1 MLDRTFLFT
10 DIEGSTTL
18 WERFPERMRG
28 ALAHHDSLLR
38 TAIEG
43 HGGDVFKTV
52 GDSFCAVFPNSVD
65 AVRAAAAGQHQIGA
79 EAWEGIDEP
88 IRVRMA
94 IHTGPAEARDGDY
107 FGPTLNRVAR
117 ILAAGH
123 GGQILLS
130 KAATDLFRDHLAST
144 ADLIDLGEHR
154 LKDLV
159 RPEHIFQYGEPGLC
173 KEFPLLRS
181 LSAFAHNLPEQ
192 LTSFIG
198 RETELAEIKQLLSR
212 TRLLTLSGSGGS
224 GKTRLALQ
232 TAAESVDRFTNGV
245 WFVDM
250 APVLDPDLLPS
261 ALATGLRLR
270 EQFGQTIS
278 ETLVAFLQNKR
289 MLLILDNCEQVV
301 SACAELA
308 EKLLRNCPGLHILAT
323 SREGLGIAGEITWR
337 VPSLPIPST
346 QDLKSFEKVAQSSS
360 VRLFVD
366 RAASVLPDFRLT
378 PKNAPAIVRVC
389 QRLDG
394 IPLAIELAAARVKT
408 ISPEEIA
415 LRLSDRFRLLT
426 GGSRTALP
434 RHQTLRAAIEW
445 SYHLLGG
452 LEGILFRRLS
462 VFYGSFSLEASE
474 PICGDDELPVPDVFD
489 SVCRLVDKSLLIMEQ
504 SEGVVRYRMLETIRE
519 YASER
524 LRESNETAVMQS
536 RFMDFFLTLSRRA
549 EREISGPAQGEWL
562 ERLDAD
568 HENFRAALAWNASEP
583 KLAVAQLHLALA
595 LSRFWLVRG
604 YWEEALTFLLRVISP
619 EVVLP
624 LAAER
629 SRVFNSCGNFACQL
643 GRYEA
648 ASQHYERSLAIRREL
663 GDERGVAATLNNLGL
678 VERHQGN
685 NEQARPLF
693 QEALELF
700 RKLGEQRAAATCLNN
715 LASTQSAEGRYAEAD
730 HNAREAMQI
739 FKTIG
744 DRLGIAASLSE
755 LGSQAMLQGHTGA
768 AQTLFEESLAL
779 SRGLGEKVGI
789 FDCLQ
794 HLGQLLVSQKDYESA
809 RLLYTESLDI
819 ARDLASAPYMAAAKD
834 ALDRLSRAPELDRPE
849 GEGMTALG
857 RLRTS
862 GI

>member
-1 MLDRTFLFT
+1 MLDSTFLFT

-18 WERFPERMRG
+18 WERFPELMRR
-28 ALAHHDSLLR
+28 ALARHDSLLR
-38 TAIEG
+38 TVIQEQGG
-43 HGGDVFKTV
+43 HVFKTV
-52 GDSFCAVFPNSVD
+52 GDCFCAVFPT
-65 AVRAAAAGQHQIGA
+65 AAYAIHAAAAAQHQIAA
-79 EAWEGIDEP
+79 EVWEGIDEP

-107 FGPTLNRVAR
+107 FGQTLNRVAR

-123 GGQILLS
+123 GGQILVS
-130 KAATDLFRDHLAST
+130 KAVKDLLKDHLPLT
-144 ADLIDLGEHR
+144 ADLVDLGEHR

-159 RPEHIFQYGEPGLC
+159 RPEHIFQYREPGLP

-232 TAAESVDRFTNGV
+232 AAAEGVDRFTNGV

-261 ALATGLRLR
+261 ALATALRLR
-270 EQFGQTIS
+270 EQSGQTIA

-301 SACAELA
+301 TACAELA
-308 EKLLRNCPGLHILAT
+308 EKLLRNCPALQILAT
-323 SREGLGIAGEITWR
+323 SREGLGVAGEITWC
-337 VPSLPIPST
+337 VPSLPTPST
-346 QDLKSFEKVAQSSS
+346 QDLSSFERVAQSPA

-366 RAASVLPDFRLT
+366 RAASVVPNFRLT

-536 RFMDFFLTLSRRA
+536 RFMDFFLNLSRQA

-568 HENFRAALAWNASEP
+568 HENFRAALAWNVSEP
-583 KLAVAQLHLALA
+583 TLAVSQLHLALA

-604 YWEEALTFLLRVISP
+604 YWAEALTFLLRVISP

-648 ASQHYERSLAIRREL
+648 ASQHYEQSLAIRRGL

-678 VERHQGN
+678 VQRRQGN

-693 QEALELF
+693 QEALALF
-700 RKLGEQRAAATCLNN
+700 RKLGDDRAAATGLHN
-715 LASTQSAEGRYAEAD
+715 LASTQSAEGRYQEAD
-730 HNAREAMQI
+730 QNAREAMQI
-739 FKTIG
+739 FQTIG
-744 DRLGIAASLSE
+744 DHLGLAASLSE
-755 LGSQAMLQGHTGA
+755 LGSQAMFQGRPTE
-768 AQTLFEESLAL
+768 AQSLFEESLAL

-794 HLGQLLVSQKDYESA
+794 HLGQLLVTKKDYESA
-809 RLLYTESLDI
+809 RLLYTESLEI
-819 ARDLASAPYMAAAKD
+819 ARDLASAPYMAAAED
-834 ALDRLSRAPELDRPE
+834 ALDRLSRAPELVD
-849 GEGMTALG
+849 GEEDCVSTVA
-857 RLRTS
+857 RLRTC